1 MIGLPFSPI
10 FKPEN
15 VRKYFEIVWSEGDF
29 YMLTWRAENSDKEVP
44 SEFLHK
50 LSRNRLKK
58 ARQGGE
64 HITTICIKNIK
75 MRQVHFN
82 EN

>member
-1 MIGLPFSPI
+1 
-10 FKPEN
+10 
-15 VRKYFEIVWSEGDF
+15 
-29 YMLTWRAENSDKEVP
+29 MLTWRAENSDKEMP

-50 LSRNRLKK
+50 LEQKQIEESKTGWGTYYNDMY
-58 ARQGGE
+58 
-64 HITTICIKNIK
+64 KNIK